1 MTNTAQESTTPARSG
16 SADHPTTPRGEV
28 ILTHP
33 NRAGAL
39 VDLYEITTTRTYD
52 NSRSSTH
59 TAYRLVCRGC
69 GHEQT
74 RYDRGGYGHWKI
86 TDLSTAKREVAR
98 HAEQCGF
105 LDPREHE
112 QARLAGRLAEAI
124 REARADHT
132 HANTTAGLLLALAGL
147 AIANPDKL
155 PGGPLAAAGYAAAYT
170 AIALLLAT
178 FVPRTAGH
186 PALRRRRQYAAEI
199 LTELREG
206 PDPIGEARRVR
217 ETARITVR
225 KYTTIRT
232 AVALLALA
240 LALFGL
246 AALTG

>member
-1 MTNTAQESTTPARSG
+1 MTNTAQEATAPARGG

-52 NSRSSTH
+52 GRSSTD
-59 TAYRLVCRGC
+59 TWYRLVCRGC

-74 RYDRGGYGHWKI
+74 RYDRSGYGHWKI

-112 QARLAGRLAEAI
+112 HARLAGRLAEAI

-170 AIALLLAT
+170 AIALLLAV

-186 PALRRRRQYAAEI
+186 PAYRRRRQYATEI
-199 LTELREG
+199 IAELREG
-206 PDPIGEARRVR
+206 PNTIGEARRVR
-217 ETARITVR
+217 ETARITIR
-225 KYTTIRT
+225 KYRLIRA

>member
-132 HANTTAGLLLALAGL
+132 HANTTAGLLLA
-147 AIANPDKL
+147 
-155 PGGPLAAAGYAAAYT
+155 
-170 AIALLLAT
+170 T